1 MTQKTEPNPDLLPAL
16 AGIIAGW
23 ERAEGIRVLH
33 AWVTDAGTWQV
44 QWIGQTNKG
53 TEPLGGGENSMT
65 VSRLIVDLKEAL
77 KAHGIDAR
85 HIARPGPDALRVWT
99 ADGQYLR
106 WPAPAT
112 EPTRHIRREQSK
124 VTILVEKR

>member
-1 MTQKTEPNPDLLPAL
+1 MTPPADLLPQL
-16 AGIIAGW
+16 VEIIRGW

-33 AWVTDAGTWQV
+33 AWLTDAGTWQV
-44 QWIGQTNKG
+44 WW
-53 TEPLGGGENSMT
+53 TESDAVGILGGGENHLK
-65 VSRLIVDLKEAL
+65 VSRLIADMKEAL
-77 KAHGIDAR
+77 KTHDVDAR

-112 EPTRHIRREQSK
+112 EPTRPEA
-124 VTILVEKR
+124 VPV